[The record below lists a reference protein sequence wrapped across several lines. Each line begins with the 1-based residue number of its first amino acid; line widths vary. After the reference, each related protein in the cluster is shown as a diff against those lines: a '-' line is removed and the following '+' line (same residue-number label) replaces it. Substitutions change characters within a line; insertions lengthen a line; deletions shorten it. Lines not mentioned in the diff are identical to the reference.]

1 MIPMLQAAF
10 SPGLLW
16 LLQMPM
22 ITTMF
27 ANRMSSEN
35 GNQSRLIMAS
45 MTCAP
50 NIDVQGGQPLAMR
63 VHLN

>member
-45 MTCAP
+45 MTCTP
-50 NIDVQGGQPLAMR
+50 NVDVQSWQPLVVR